1 GAAAFM
7 RSATERGAERCGCWF
22 TRTLSSVVAGV
33 EGEQL
38 LSAQASAPAPE
49 PTAAQRTLPDIP
61 PSDSDCGSDGPV
73 ASVLAARGGTVGQPL
88 ICGWGGSSA
97 RGRCGKDGGCD
108 NRLSHTGLGCG
119 AGWLRLLAVDG
130 GGAEPAC
137 PGGAQAPSG
146 PAWVGAGDARAVAG
160 AQARDRRVRVRVSG
174 LLPGVLLPV
183 AGWRSAGL
191 RGRARASA
199 RDRPRAG
206 APGVRDPA
214 DRPAGGR
221 RG

>member
-1 GAAAFM
+1 M

-22 TRTLSSVVAGV
+22 ARTLWSVVAGV
-33 EGEQL
+33 EGEEL
-38 LSAQASAPAPE
+38 LSAQASAPRPNPPRHRE
-49 PTAAQRTLPDIP
+49 PCPRSRPPTAIAGAMGWSRP
-61 PSDSDCGSDGPV
+61 
-73 ASVLAARGGTVGQPL
+73 VLAARGGTVSQPL